1 MTNAQLVLNKIQ
13 ETLCHEGTTY
23 KGKSGTYMYI
33 VGRPTIND
41 TINGVVHKL
50 NETGEQDLLD
60 LLQKQLWQSL
70 VRYNLYNLYNQNHL
84 MM

>member
-33 VGRPTIND
+33 LGRPTING

-50 NETGEQDLLD
+50 NDEGAGRTAG
-60 LLQKQLWQSL
+60 SYS
-70 VRYNLYNLYNQNHL
+70 VSS
-84 MM
+84 